1 MQQNKQNSYN
11 PDILSCLAN
20 LSNDEV
26 FTPPAIVNQML
37 DMLPAELWSNKAV
50 TFLDPCCKSGVFLR
64 EITKRLMV
72 GLKGEIPDE
81 QKRINHILTHQV
93 FGIAIT
99 ELTSMLSRRSVYCSK
114 SADSEYSICT
124 NFKDEQGGIR
134 YQRTSHTWEKGR
146 CKYCGA
152 SQEVYDRDDSLE
164 SHAYEFIH
172 TSNPKEIFN
181 MRFDVII
188 GNPPYQLS
196 DGGAQASAIPIYHR
210 FVEQAKK
217 LNPRFLCM
225 IIPARWYAGGRGL
238 DDFRNVMVHD
248 KHIRVLNDFINAGD
262 CFPNVEIKGGVCYF
276 LWNRDNAGFC
286 KVTTHNSNNTQS
298 TSKRY
303 LCEGSNDIFI
313 RMNEAIPILKKIQQ
327 LKGKTLDSILSSQKP
342 FGLRTFFQG
351 DKVKKDGYI
360 KVYANKSVGYIER
373 TSIVQNQQWI
383 DKYKIIIPRAIG
395 SGDSHEDLVK
405 PIYSEPGS
413 CCTETY
419 IVLGPLSSKEKI
431 DNAMS
436 YIHTKFFHFMLTL
449 KKNTMMAPKSVYSF
463 VPLQDFTEPW
473 TDEKL
478 YKKYNLTDDEIA
490 FIESMIRPME

>member
-1 MQQNKQNSYN
+1 MQQNSYN

-37 DMLPAELWSNKAV
+37 DMLPAELWSNKTV
-50 TFLDPCCKSGVFLR
+50 KFLDPCCKSGVFLR
-64 EITKRLMV
+64 EITKQLMV
-72 GLKGEIPDE
+72 GLKSEIPDE

-99 ELTSMLSRRSVYCSK
+99 ELTSLLSRRSVYCSK
-114 SADSEYSICT
+114 SADSKYSICT
-124 NFKDEQGGIR
+124 DFKDEQGGIR
-134 YQRTSHTWEKGR
+134 NQRIAHTWEKGR

-152 SQEVYDRDDSLE
+152 SQDVYDRDDSLE

-172 TSNPKEIFN
+172 TSNPKEIFK

-188 GNPPYQLS
+188 GNPPYQLE

-276 LWNRDNAGFC
+276 LWDRDNAGFC

-327 LKGKTLDSILSSQKP
+327 LKEKTLDSILSSQKP

-351 DKVKKDGYI
+351 DKVKKDGDI
-360 KVYANKSVGYIER
+360 KVYANKSVGCVSTTVSR
-373 TSIVQNQQWI
+373 LRS
-383 DKYKIIIPRAIG
+383 
-395 SGDSHEDLVK
+395 L
-405 PIYSEPGS
+405 
-413 CCTETY
+413 
-419 IVLGPLSSKEKI
+419 
-431 DNAMS
+431 
-436 YIHTKFFHFMLTL
+436 
-449 KKNTMMAPKSVYSF
+449 
-463 VPLQDFTEPW
+463 
-473 TDEKL
+473 
-478 YKKYNLTDDEIA
+478 
-490 FIESMIRPME
+490 